1 MSGQVLITG
10 GAGFIGYH
18 LAKHL
23 TASGYGVCLVD
34 NHTRGIIDDDLKQ
47 LLTQPEVMLTEIDL
61 LDRDAVLDLGVGFK
75 TIFHLGA
82 IIGVKNVLARPFD
95 VLVDN
100 VRMLENI
107 IALARQQQSFSRLL
121 FASTSEVYAG
131 TLKYFDLTVPTPENV
146 ALAVTALHEP
156 RTSYMLSK
164 IMGEAMVQQ
173 AGVPFTIFRPH
184 NIYGPRMG
192 MAHVI
197 PEQLNKAFEA
207 KPGDQLEVRSPDHT
221 RVFCYIDDAV
231 AMLCKM
237 LTTDSCVGQTLNLGT
252 EAPEVTIREVVQTCI
267 AVTNKDLGVK
277 DLAPTSGSPVRRAP
291 DMCLTTNLLK
301 YESKVGLDE
310 GISRTWDWYRKQVF
324 EIGGP
329 SAR

>member
-75 TIFHLGA
+75 AIFHLGA

-146 ALAVTALHEP
+146 VLAVTALNEP

-173 AGVPFTIFRPH
+173 ARVPFTIFRPH
-184 NIYGPRMG
+184 NVYGPRMG

-197 PEQLNKAFEA
+197 PEQLKKAFEA
-207 KPGDQLEVRSPDHT
+207 KPGDQLDVYSHDHT
-221 RVFCYIDDAV
+221 RAFCYIDDAV
-231 AMLCKM
+231 EMLQKM
-237 LTTDSCVGQTLNLGT
+237 LEADSCAGQTLNLGT
-252 EAPEVTIREVVQTCI
+252 EEPEVTICEVVQTCI
-267 AVTNKDLGVK
+267 AVTGKALRINPL
-277 DLAPTSGSPVRRAP
+277 PSMPGSPARRAP
-291 DMCLTTNLLK
+291 NMHLTKDLLGYVSKINL
-301 YESKVGLDE
+301 GD
-310 GISRTWDWYRKQVF
+310 GIAKTWDWYREHVF
-324 EIGGP
+324 ESCGP